1 MVEPWEH
8 GADDES
14 PFTSNDGSNHHA
26 PDLGVASSLGGA
38 FLTTTLERTY
48 GKLDSNSGEG
58 EDGDGGPK
66 FVGSSVGSGHSWL
79 FSNAAGAFL
88 SPGRD
93 DR

>member
-66 FVGSSVGSGHSWL
+66 FVG
-79 FSNAAGAFL
+79 F